1 MNTIDTKNKFINN
14 DEIDIKEILKV
25 IWGKKIYLTSIVVF
39 MTLIFVLIS
48 FLIPNKYESTFL
60 MVADEESTMQGSLSE
75 YSALA
80 GIAGVIPSETSQ
92 GEIGIEIL
100 KSRILIEK
108 FINKYDLLIPLFA
121 SKYWDDE
128 KEELI
133 LDKNIYD
140 SELKKWTRDIS
151 APFGL
156 IPSNYEAYELWIEDI
171 FSYNYDSQSGFIT
184 VTIKHH
190 SPFIAKQWAELLV
203 LELNNY
209 MRKVAVDEAE
219 LSIEYLEGEIA
230 KTQSEELK
238 LLFYKLIQS
247 KTEKNMLAYSRDEY
261 LFRVIDPPFLPVE
274 PSSPNRLFLI
284 IIGSI
289 LGFVFGV
296 IAVLYREINSN

>member
-1 MNTIDTKNKFINN
+1 MNSIDTSSKFINN

-25 IWGKKIYLTSIVVF
+25 IWGKKKFLASIIIF
-39 MTLIFVLIS
+39 MSLIFVLIS

-60 MVADEESTMQGSLSE
+60 MVADEESTMEGSLSQ

-92 GEIGIEIL
+92 GQIGIEIL

-108 FINKYDLLIPLFA
+108 FINKYDLLVPLFA

-128 KEELI
+128 TQELI

-140 SELKKWTRDIS
+140 PKLKKWTRDIS
-151 APFGL
+151 PPFGL
-156 IPSNYEAYELWIEDI
+156 VPSNYEAYELWTEDI
-171 FSYNYDSQSGFIT
+171 FSYDYDTKSGFIK
-184 VTIKHH
+184 VSIKHH

-209 MRKVAVDEAE
+209 MRKVAVDEAK
-219 LSIEYLEGEIA
+219 LSIEYLESEIV

-261 LFRVIDPPFLPVE
+261 LFRVLDPPFLPE
-274 PSSPNRLFLI
+274 IPYSPNRLLI
-284 IIGSI
+284 IVIGSI
-289 LGFVFGV
+289 IGFIFGV
-296 IAVLYREINSN
+296 VVILYREISSN